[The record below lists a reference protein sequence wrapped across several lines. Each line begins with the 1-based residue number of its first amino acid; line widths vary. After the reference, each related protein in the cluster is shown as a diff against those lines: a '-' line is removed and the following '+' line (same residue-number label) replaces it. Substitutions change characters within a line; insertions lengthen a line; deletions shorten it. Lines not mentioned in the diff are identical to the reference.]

1 MIEMKINK
9 GRVDMSVGGDVDTLA
24 PEAAVAFNALLD
36 MVKTLGEEMETKF
49 EYLVCQI
56 MTGELSGELRFDP
69 EVEDE

>member
-1 MIEMKINK
+1 MIDMKIDK
-9 GRVDMSVGGDVDTLA
+9 AHVEMHLEGDVDMLV
-24 PEAAVAFNALLD
+24 PEATVAFNALLD

-56 MTGELSGELRFDP
+56 MTGELRFDP

>member
-9 GRVDMSVGGDVDTLA
+9 CHVDMTVGGDVDTLA

-36 MVKTLGEEMETKF
+36 MVKTFGEEMETKF
-49 EYLVCQI
+49 KYLVCQI
-56 MTGELSGELRFDP
+56 MTGELRFDP

>member
-1 MIEMKINK
+1 MIDMKIDK
-9 GRVDMSVGGDVDTLA
+9 AHVEMHLEGDVSMLV
-24 PEAAVAFNALLD
+24 PEATVAFNALLD

-56 MTGELSGELRFDP
+56 MTGELRFDP